1 MAGLKFTKHSYKI
14 QSEKR
19 MKEKSGVGYCLKK
32 LVSLEQILV
41 MNDSQFRW
49 FYEKFSGHQLI
60 GGDDEDINCLK
71 LSILKEMLGD
81 IYSRIDERGVYHAE
95 EEENQEEQYSQTV

>member
-19 MKEKSGVGYCLKK
+19 MKEKSGVGFCLKK
-32 LVSLEQILV
+32 LVQLEQVLV
-41 MNDSQFRW
+41 MNESQFRW

-60 GGDDEDINCLK
+60 GGDTEDLNCLK
-71 LSILKEMLGD
+71 LSILKEMLED
-81 IYSRIDERGVYHAE
+81 IINRIDERGIYHAE
-95 EEENQEEQYSQTV
+95 EEENQYEQVSV

>member
-32 LVSLEQILV
+32 LVSLEQVLV
-41 MNDSQFRW
+41 MNESQFRW

-81 IYSRIDERGVYHAE
+81 IYSRIDERGFYHAE
-95 EEENQEEQYSQTV
+95 EEDGQEEQYSQTV